1 MKKNILTVVIIA
13 LCLINMALSAVI
25 VFSIVPMA
33 NRTNDLITQVASVI
47 NLELEDP
54 NAETLNGVPVAD
66 RETLEPIGSEK
77 ESTVNLKAD
86 GTGVNHAAM
95 FDTVT
100 IIVDK
105 SADDYKDVTTL
116 ISSNSTYIM
125 DCVITVLAQ
134 RTLEDLQNDSDRSRL
149 KADIIKK
156 LNGYFDT
163 TTICDVV
170 VNNLKYQ

>member
-13 LCLINMALSAVI
+13 LCLINMVLSAVI

-33 NRTNDLITQVASVI
+33 NRTNGLITQVASVI

-54 NAETLNGVPVAD
+54 NAEAVNQVPVAD
-66 RETLEPIGSEK
+66 RETLEPVGGEN

-86 GTGVNHAAM
+86 GTKINHVAM

-100 IIVDK
+100 IIVNK
-105 SADDYKDVTTL
+105 SADDYKNVTTL

-125 DCVITVLAQ
+125 DCVTTTLAQ
-134 RTLEDLQNDSDRSRL
+134 RTLEDLQNDTDRSEL
-149 KADIIKK
+149 KADIIQK
-156 LNGYFDT
+156 LNSYFDT